1 MHHTPL
7 LRLTRFLLVVVA
19 TAGVVA
25 AAVRTASLAEAEVA
39 ADREPIVV
47 EERDEI
53 VPVTAAPKA
62 PETTTTTQPT
72 TTTTAPPTT
81 TTTAPPPPTTVP
93 APPPTTA
100 PPAPPTTAAPAP
112 QPASAPAPATSSSM
126 NACEREMLG
135 RMNDARAQ
143 RGTAPLAGDDRIVP
157 IARDWTEQMA
167 SRQDLQHNPD
177 YGSSV
182 FAARP
187 EAMRAGENVGRGYGS
202 NAALFQ
208 AFMDSPGHRDAILA
222 PGHTHAGVGCVVD
235 GGGQL
240 WVTVNFWG

>member
-25 AAVRTASLAEAEVA
+25 AGVRTASPAEAEVA
-39 ADREPIVV
+39 ADRAPIVEV
-47 EERDEI
+47 ERDEV
-53 VPVTAAPKA
+53 VPVSAAPQA
-62 PETTTTTQPT
+62 PETTSTQPT
-72 TTTTAPPTT
+72 TS
-81 TTTAPPPPTTVP
+81 
-93 APPPTTA
+93 
-100 PPAPPTTAAPAP
+100 TTAAPTP
-112 QPASAPAPATSSSM
+112 QPAPTPATSSSM
-126 NACEREMLG
+126 SACEREMLG
-135 RMNDARAQ
+135 HMNDARAQ

-157 IARDWTEQMA
+157 VSRDWTRTMA
-167 SRQDLQHNPD
+167 ERQQLQHNPD
-177 YGSSV
+177 YAGQV

-187 EAMRAGENVGRGYGS
+187 EAARAGENVGRAHGS

-222 PGHTHAGVGCVVD
+222 PGYTHAGVGCVVD